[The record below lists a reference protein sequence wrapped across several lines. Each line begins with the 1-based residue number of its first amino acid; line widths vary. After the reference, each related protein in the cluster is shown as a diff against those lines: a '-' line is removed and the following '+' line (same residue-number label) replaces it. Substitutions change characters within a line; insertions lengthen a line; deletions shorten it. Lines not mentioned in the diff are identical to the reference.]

1 MWLQFKHVMAAAI
14 TAMGIKHTLIGIRI
28 RVLCT
33 YPIAMTPNIVN
44 MMIKSRVPGRR
55 KEPLLLNLKW
65 ELQAYNINQLFPW
78 TQNYNIFPTNWIQQ
92 YILCI
97 AKEIQKMVIIV

>member
-1 MWLQFKHVMAAAI
+1 MAAAI

-44 MMIKSRVPGRR
+44 MMYSLDRYLVWSKRIRNEIAYISKCAIPQEINRVIS
-55 KEPLLLNLKW
+55 K
-65 ELQAYNINQLFPW
+65 
-78 TQNYNIFPTNWIQQ
+78 
-92 YILCI
+92 C
-97 AKEIQKMVIIV
+97 

>member
-14 TAMGIKHTLIGIRI
+14 TAMGIKHTLMGIRI

-44 MMIKSRVPGRR
+44 MMYSLDKYLVWCNSIRNEIAYMSKCDIPQQTNRVINKYWFAIVDDFTRP
-55 KEPLLLNLKW
+55 ETFW
-65 ELQAYNINQLFPW
+65 EI
-78 TQNYNIFPTNWIQQ
+78 
-92 YILCI
+92 
-97 AKEIQKMVIIV
+97 